1 MLKQKLILSYST
13 RILLQL
19 LQVAVTIV
27 VARVAG
33 PTVLGT
39 IAFALAFVS
48 LFGFI
53 SDLGISTAYIKSINE
68 GVEPSRAHGT
78 FVRIQLA
85 LLFLFFICVVGYF
98 LIQKYILGYKF
109 ESKTHEYVIWIYIGV
124 VTIQRLFEIIKAMFQ
139 AKTEQAKNDIPD
151 FIYSFIYQ
159 VFRLIVVLLG
169 YAAIALAFSNL
180 IAGIIM
186 IPVYFYL
193 FKTYKIGPFDK
204 QLAISYFKISIPLV
218 IILIAHTIM
227 EQSDKV
233 LLQYLSNS
241 ENVGYYTAGF
251 RIGGFVK
258 LISVVVGALFF
269 PLFTKAIAN
278 DDVAFIND
286 KIHKFESF
294 MLSFIFPA
302 VLFAAIFSDVIV
314 KVLLGTR
321 YLPTIPILSIITLS
335 MFYET
340 LWQPYGNTLMA
351 KGKFYLVAI
360 FYVVQIIIYVGLS
373 ILALDPD
380 LLNMGGF
387 GLACAVFLSII
398 FVNSMFIIFSKKY
411 IKDLKLL
418 PAFKMYIFSISFGII
433 TFLFYQKFM
442 NEPIEK
448 LFFAIAFVPLYF
460 GLAYI
465 LKLVHREEW
474 LMVFTL
480 FNFKKMKDYVKGE
493 FKQKEK

>member
-1 MLKQKLILSYST
+1 
-13 RILLQL
+13 
-19 LQVAVTIV
+19 
-27 VARVAG
+27 
-33 PTVLGT
+33 
-39 IAFALAFVS
+39 
-48 LFGFI
+48 
-53 SDLGISTAYIKSINE
+53 
-68 GVEPSRAHGT
+68 
-78 FVRIQLA
+78 
-85 LLFLFFICVVGYF
+85 VVGWF
-98 LIQKYILGYKF
+98 LVQKYVVGYKF
-109 ESKTHEYVIWIYIGV
+109 ESKTHEYVIMIYIGV
-124 VTIQRLFEIIKAMFQ
+124 VTIQRLFEIVKTMFQ

-159 VFRLIVVLLG
+159 IFRLVVVLLG
-169 YAAIALAFSNL
+169 YAALALAFSNL
-180 IAGIIM
+180 IAGLIM
-186 IPVYFYL
+186 IPVYYFL

-218 IILIAHTIM
+218 IILVAHTIM

-278 DDVAFIND
+278 NDIDYIND
-286 KIHKFESF
+286 KIKKFESF

-314 KVLLGTR
+314 KILLGTK

-335 MFYET
+335 MFFET

-360 FYVVQIIIYVGLS
+360 IYVVQILIYIGLS
-373 ILALDPD
+373 FLALSPD

-398 FVNSMFIIFSKKY
+398 FVTVMFIVFSKKH
-411 IKDLKLL
+411 IENLKLL
-418 PAFKMYIFSISFGII
+418 PAIKMYIFSITYGILAY
-433 TFLFYQKFM
+433 LFYQNFTNM
-442 NEPIEK
+442 SIEK
-448 LFFAIAFVPLYF
+448 LVFAIIFVPLYF
-460 GLAYI
+460 GLAYM
-465 LKLVHREEW
+465 LKLIHKEEW
-474 LMVFTL
+474 RMVYSL
-480 FNFKKMKDYVKGE
+480 LNFKKMSDYVKGE